1 MTTWGRRLFVCLFAV
16 SCAAASGCFGV
27 DSNPSYFPY
36 ILPSGDVIQTHAKPI
51 SPGYYANFDPQAAE
65 VVLVPTATTSQV
77 GTQVIVLATV
87 KDAKGVP
94 LRSRRV
100 DWMVSEGNLVE
111 VDESGV
117 FPGRGGILGNRGFSY
132 TSYGE
137 HRLSRGN
144 ASKLDDVMVRP
155 GQSWCVVSSPVEG
168 DTHVQIVVPGIYNWD
183 KRMQTA
189 VIRWVDATWEFPPH
203 GLAKFGTE
211 HEFVTKVARFTDR
224 QPLAKYR
231 VHYKILDGPPAML
244 LPARTQEYTAV
255 TDLNGH
261 ASVKIA
267 QLTPAS
273 GINRVSVEIIRPP
286 DPTAP
291 TGSGVS
297 IVTGETAVEWQAP
310 DVKLGHTGPAAAPIG
325 QNIVYTTTATNAG
338 RIDSQWVILTLPIP
352 DGLEFVNS
360 NPPATPENGQLIYTF
375 GALGVSQM
383 HTVQT
388 TFRSTRP
395 GLVKSVALMRTAEN
409 QNDQKDVNTTI
420 TTPQLK
426 VDLGVPNKTGIIDV
440 PINYTIRLSN
450 PGSGDLDEIQ
460 VLAQY
465 DPGLEHDKQSNQP
478 SVSLRVAGLRA
489 GETRDQNLTLTPRK
503 AGALGVKVTATSGG
517 LSVSATQIVT
527 VTQPKV
533 SLRVDGPSKRYVG
546 RPAEWKIYVKNDS
559 DADLSGLVVRDR
571 LPAELQFKFAGQNG
585 VFAGGEVT
593 WNIGALKA
601 GAEVPLDLITDCQKA
616 AVAAEKLTMAS
627 ADGNARA
634 EKSAK
639 INIDGIAALKMVMA
653 GKTNPVEIGKNVI
666 YEMTLTNTG
675 SAAASNIT
683 VKATPSPLLKAVGA
697 TGPTKE
703 AIAGGVF
710 TFDKVDSLQPGQT
723 ITFRFECQAVK
734 DGDARFRTEYTSDL
748 NPVQPIYEEEPTR
761 VVAPLGATAPLPK
774 Q

>member
-1 MTTWGRRLFVCLFAV
+1 MTTWGRRLFVCLL
-16 SCAAASGCFGV
+16 AAIFLATSGCFGV

-36 ILPSGDVIQTHAKPI
+36 LLPFGDVIQTHAKPI
-51 SPGYYANFDPQAAE
+51 SPGYYANFDPEAAE
-65 VVLVPTATTSQV
+65 AILLPTMTTSQV
-77 GTQVIVLATV
+77 GSQVIVLATV

-94 LRSRRV
+94 LRDRRI

-117 FPGRGGILGNRGFSY
+117 FPGRGGIVGGNRGFSH
-132 TSYGE
+132 TAYGE

-144 ASKLDDVMVRP
+144 KVPGDDVMVRP

-183 KRMQTA
+183 KRMKTA
-189 VIRWVDATWEFPPH
+189 VVRWVDATWEFPAR
-203 GLAKFGTE
+203 GIAKFGTE

-231 VHYKILDGPPAML
+231 VRYKILDGPQAML
-244 LPARTQEYTAV
+244 LPGRTQEYTAI

-273 GINRVSVEIIRPP
+273 GVNRVSVEIIRPP

-297 IVTGETAVEWQAP
+297 IVIGETSVEWQAP
-310 DVKLGHTGPAAAPIG
+310 DVKLGHSGPVAAPIG

-338 RIDSQWVILTLPIP
+338 RLESGSVELVLPIP
-352 DGLEFVNS
+352 DGLEFVGS
-360 NPPATPENGQLIYTF
+360 NPPATPENGALIHPF
-375 GALGVSQM
+375 GMLGPGQT

-388 TFRSTRP
+388 TFRAAKP
-395 GLVKSVALMRTAEN
+395 GLIKSIALLRTAEN
-409 QNDQKDVNTTI
+409 QTDQKEVNTTI

-426 VDLGVPNKTGIIDV
+426 VDLSVPSPTGIVNV
-440 PINYTIRLSN
+440 PITYTIRLSN
-450 PGSGDLDEIQ
+450 PGTGDLDEIQ
-460 VLAQY
+460 LLANY
-465 DPGLEHDKQSNQP
+465 DPALEHDKQSNQP
-478 SVSLRVAGLRA
+478 SVLLPVQGLRA
-489 GETRDQNLTLTPRK
+489 LETRDVYLTLTPRN
-503 AGALGVKVTATSGG
+503 AGVLGLKVTATSGG
-517 LSVSATQIVT
+517 LSVSQTQSVN

-533 SLRVDGPSKRYVG
+533 SLRVDGPTRPYVS

-571 LPAELQFKFAGQNG
+571 LPPELQFKSAGQSG
-585 VFAGGEVT
+585 AFVAGEVT
-593 WNIGALKA
+593 WNLGALKA
-601 GAEVPLDLITDCQKA
+601 GAEVALDLITDCQKA
-616 AVAAEKLTMAS
+616 VVGAEKRTIAS

-634 EKSAK
+634 EKSAR
-639 INIDGIAALKMVMA
+639 IAIDGIAALKMVMA
-653 GKTNPVEIGKNVI
+653 AKTPPPIEVGKNVV

-675 SAAASNIT
+675 SAVAGNIA

-703 AIAGGVF
+703 AIVGGIV
-710 TFDKVDSLQPGQT
+710 TFAKVDNLQPGQT

-748 NPVQPIYEEEPTR
+748 NAAPIFEEEPTR
-761 VVAPLGATAPLPK
+761 VVAPLGAALPK